1 MPNIQDYLI
10 DLNPWWKEEFKV
22 DYKKREIYEI
32 LQKFIP
38 LPQIIALTGLRR
50 VGKSTLLL
58 KIAEDAISKNMN
70 PKNILYFSFDEFNK
84 AEIREIINIYE
95 ELLKKNL
102 KTENFLFLLDE
113 IQKLDNWE
121 NQIKLIYDT
130 FQKRIKIIISGSESL
145 FIKKKSKESL
155 AGRIFEFKIE
165 PLTFQEFLW
174 FKGLKLRPIDLYK
187 KELKKELNEFFLTLG
202 FPELVGIN
210 DKLIIKKYVHESI
223 VEKIVYKDIPSS
235 FRIKNVSVLDSL
247 LNLFM
252 EQPGQIVEISELSK
266 ELKISRQTLSTYLRY
281 LEESFLIK
289 KIYNYSKSRR
299 KVERKLKKFYPTLI
313 SVNLLFKEDEISKS
327 IVFEWFLVNQLKA
340 EYFWRDPYK
349 NEVDIIIP
357 NEYPLPIELKYGK
370 ITTKSILTF
379 MKKFNVKDGYI
390 ITHDKDSVKKF
401 DNKTIHVIPV
411 YKFLLEEKYVNK
423 YRR

>member
-1 MPNIQDYLI
+1 
-10 DLNPWWKEEFKV
+10 
-22 DYKKREIYEI
+22 
-32 LQKFIP
+32 
-38 LPQIIALTGLRR
+38 

-390 ITHDKDSVKKF
+390 ITHDKDSIKKF

>member
-1 MPNIQDYLI
+1 MPNIQDFLI